1 LAGAPNLTCYSNFS
15 NEIQFVSSENSEGLS
30 VYPNPVSNGFIA
42 VETIEDLQNVDLT
55 VHTLAGQ
62 LVYSATVPS
71 FNERKL
77 INVTGLTS
85 GQYIVRLK
93 TAGFNVARRV
103 VVIQ

>member
-1 LAGAPNLTCYSNFS
+1 
-15 NEIQFVSSENSEGLS
+15 VSPDISEGLT

-42 VETIEDLQNVDLT
+42 VETIETLQNVDLT
-55 VHTLAGQ
+55 VHTLSGQ
-62 LVYSATVPS
+62 LVYSAKVPS
-71 FNERKL
+71 FNERKV

-103 VVIQ
+103 LVIH